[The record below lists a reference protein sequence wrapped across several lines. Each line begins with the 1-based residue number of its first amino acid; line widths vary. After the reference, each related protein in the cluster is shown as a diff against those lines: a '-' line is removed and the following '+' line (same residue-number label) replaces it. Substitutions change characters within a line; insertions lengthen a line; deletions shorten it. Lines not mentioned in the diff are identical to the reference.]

1 MQASEP
7 RRTTSMAKTALY
19 QKSPSDCFGYEPI
32 SMVTCSF
39 SVGLQMLTNH
49 SHSGGKTRKR
59 FAFKVKHVLH
69 GTTFILKVNHF
80 HFLFAWR
87 RWGLNARDSQSWRS
101 FFNET
106 WNVAWSMTESLHRRE
121 ADQLTA
127 APAVLLMHTHT
138 LWLLLKN
145 VKIRWSKLWTRAI
158 LWLHAVWHV
167 QMILVS
173 TADRLIIRCW
183 MQTRLKLFGRLQL
196 ITVSSCWE

>member
-87 RWGLNARDSQSWRS
+87 RWGLNARDS
-101 FFNET
+101 E
-106 WNVAWSMTESLHRRE
+106 LKK
-121 ADQLTA
+121 
-127 APAVLLMHTHT
+127 LL
-138 LWLLLKN
+138 
-145 VKIRWSKLWTRAI
+145 
-158 LWLHAVWHV
+158 
-167 QMILVS
+167 Q
-173 TADRLIIRCW
+173 
-183 MQTRLKLFGRLQL
+183 
-196 ITVSSCWE
+196 